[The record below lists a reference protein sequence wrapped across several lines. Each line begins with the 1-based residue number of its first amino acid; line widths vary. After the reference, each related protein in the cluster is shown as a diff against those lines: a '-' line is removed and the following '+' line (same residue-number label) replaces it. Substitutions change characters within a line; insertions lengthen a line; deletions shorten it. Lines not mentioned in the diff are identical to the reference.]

1 MPEKIKI
8 TRTLYVG
15 LGGTGVRS
23 ILRTK
28 QCFVDAYGEVPPMV
42 AFLAIDT
49 DKGIRDKFL
58 TSSKG
63 IRVSLSDNEICFC
76 GINGSAID
84 IYHRHVPD
92 YQWLP
97 KRNIKFLTNLRGNG
111 AKQIRSNG
119 RFLARYNARPI
130 SRLVENKVAEISAPV
145 PDDSQFTYDTN
156 TTGAEYP
163 TKINIVGSVAGGTG
177 SGTFI
182 DILVLIAETLRR
194 SSFDYSITPWLV
206 LPDVFRVMMPGPPSE
221 NVYQN
226 AYGALKELD
235 YLFHLDIDNE
245 NILDFNFAKIRH
257 IDEKIS
263 FAYLFNNTNK
273 SGIVFQH
280 IDDIADSV
288 GRCMYLP
295 ANEIGKDALSI
306 EDNIEGAKEST
317 SFDIENKLGRYVSS
331 GSAEIVYDNQAVG
344 NVIARGIIA
353 KICNELGQSNSTDV
367 LKEVNAWMASADVA
381 IQEHEADQ
389 LTDSILNKYAP
400 FGVTIDKE
408 SDINTINAY
417 ISSGA
422 DAKHV
427 EDEARRNELNKLENV
442 KQQLLIK
449 YEQILN
455 TQNGVGECK
464 AFLESLLDN
473 ISICKDEMFDE
484 VSILQAALAYDM
496 NWESDLSGL
505 RTGLFN
511 LFSKDGAEVLQ
522 GKVND
527 YIAQKRDLLRHNLAI
542 QFYTDFTE
550 YTKELLDKISVF
562 KIKLEEVERKQRKDI
577 TSIQRHADSTSYFQ
591 IYLHSNEVNKIVLPN
606 IKDTSAL
613 LRSET
618 PIYDLVDR
626 SIEDLDNIFFN
637 FAKKQSVVLDAVN
650 VSVEQKLGKMS
661 KKELEAIFTRVKEM
675 SSPLWSTN
683 TAGYADKIQELCTI
697 FAIGVNDQSTCPI
710 KEGLKREFTSGTI
723 KPLLASTK
731 QTDRISF
738 LQIQYLS
745 PVYAVNNLRSYMR
758 EAEEKLKSD
767 NKPVYYLDESWYQR
781 MHIEGFDIMP
791 KEATDTVLPN
801 WVNAIVY
808 GFITY
813 DETNKTYCIESE
825 QGDILDGGM
834 LNLGERRD
842 LAFEQFQLRGLDKEV
857 EKRIQEMIFAQGR
870 PAVEAIIKDAK
881 RGIKNYVSQIAKL
894 SPIELDRIQA
904 KDASYKMV
912 RDQLEKEVTYLNKL
926 DL

>member
-1 MPEKIKI
+1 MPEIKI

-28 QCFVDAYGEVPPMV
+28 QCFIDAYGEVPPMV

-49 DKGIRDKFL
+49 DKGIRNKFL

-63 IRVSLSDNEICFC
+63 KVELSDNEICFC
-76 GINGSAID
+76 GITESALE
-84 IYHRHVPD
+84 IYHTNISD

-97 KRNIKFLTNLRGNG
+97 KRNTRFLANLKGDG

-119 RFLARYNARPI
+119 RFLARHNARQI
-130 SRLVENKVAEISAPV
+130 SRIVENKVAEISAPV
-145 PDDSQFTYDTN
+145 PDDSKFTYDTN

-182 DILVLIAETLRR
+182 DILVLIAETLRK

-206 LPDVFRVMMPGPPSE
+206 LPDVFRQMMPGPQSE

-263 FAYLFNNTNK
+263 FVYLFNNTNK
-273 SGIVFQH
+273 SGIVFPK

-295 ANEIGKDALSI
+295 ANEIGTDALSI
-306 EDNIEGAKEST
+306 EDNIGAAQQSGA
-317 SFDIENKLGRYVSS
+317 FDIRNKRAHYISS

-344 NVIARGIIA
+344 KVIARGIIA
-353 KICNELGQSNSTDV
+353 KICNELVQSNSTDV

-400 FGVTIDKE
+400 FGVIIDKE
-408 SDINTINAY
+408 SYINTINAY

-422 DAKHV
+422 DAQHV

-449 YEQILN
+449 FKQILN
-455 TQNGVGECK
+455 THNGVGECK
-464 AFLESLLDN
+464 TFLESLLDN
-473 ISICKDEMFDE
+473 ISICKNEMFDE
-484 VSILQAALAYDM
+484 VSILQATLAYDM
-496 NWESDLSGL
+496 NWEADLSGL

-511 LFSKDGAEVLQ
+511 FFSKDAAEALQ
-522 GKVND
+522 VKIND

-542 QFYTDFTE
+542 QFYTDFAE

-591 IYLHSNEVNKIVLPN
+591 IYLHSNECKKIALPN

-626 SIEDLDNIFFN
+626 SIEDLDDILFN
-637 FAKKQSVVLDAVN
+637 FAKKQSIVTDAVN
-650 VSVEQKLGKMS
+650 VSVEQKLSKMS
-661 KKELEAIFTRVKEM
+661 QKELETIFTKVKQM

-683 TAGYADKIQELCTI
+683 TGGYQTESQELSTV
-697 FAIGVNDQSTCPI
+697 FVIGVNDQSTCSI
-710 KEGLKREFTSGTI
+710 KEKLTADFKSGVTI
-723 KPLLASTK
+723 PLLASTK

-745 PVYAVNNLRSYMR
+745 PVYAVNNLRSYMM

-781 MHIEGFDIMP
+781 MLIEGYDIMP
-791 KEATDTVLPN
+791 KQATDTVLPN

-813 DETNKTYCIESE
+813 DEANKTYCIESE
-825 QGDILDGGM
+825 QGDILEGYI
-834 LNLGERRD
+834 LELGERRD
-842 LAFEQFQLRGLDKEV
+842 MAFEQFQLRGLDKEV

-881 RGIKNYVSQIAKL
+881 RGIKNYVTQIAKL

-912 RDQLEKEVTYLNKL
+912 RDQLEKEVTYLKGL

>member
-15 LGGTGVRS
+15 LGGTGVKS

-28 QCFVDAYGEVPPMV
+28 QCFIDAYGQVPPMV

-49 DKGIRDKFL
+49 DRGIRDKFL
-58 TSSKG
+58 MSSKG

-76 GINGSAID
+76 GISESALD
-84 IYHRHVPD
+84 IYHQ
-92 YQWLP
+92 YITNNQWLP
-97 KRNIKFLTNLRGNG
+97 KRNIDFLANLRGDG
-111 AKQIRSNG
+111 AGQIRSNG
-119 RFLARYNARPI
+119 RFLARHNALPI
-130 SRLVENKVAEISAPV
+130 SRIVQNKVAQIGNPV
-145 PDDSQFTYDTN
+145 PVDCPFTYDTN
-156 TTGAEYP
+156 KDGNEYP

-182 DILVLIAETLRR
+182 DILVLIADTLHRTG
-194 SSFDYSITPWLV
+194 FKYTITPWLV
-206 LPDVFRVMMPGPPSE
+206 LPDVFRQIAPGPLSS

-235 YLFHLDIDNE
+235 YLFHLNKS
-245 NILDFNFAKIRH
+245 NRRVLDFGFARINH
-257 IDEKIS
+257 IDENIN
-263 FAYLFNNTNK
+263 FAYLINNTNRL
-273 SGIVFQH
+273 GIVFPT
-280 IDDIADSV
+280 IDDITDAI

-295 ANEIGKDALSI
+295 ANEIGKETGSI
-306 EDNIEGAKEST
+306 EDNINNALQST
-317 SFDIENKLGRYVSS
+317 DYDIRNKKARYVSS

-344 NVIARGIIA
+344 NVLARGIIA

-381 IQEHEADQ
+381 IQEHDSDQ

-400 FGVTIDKE
+400 FGVIIDKE

-422 DAKHV
+422 DAQHI

-449 YEQILN
+449 FKQILN

-464 AFLESLLDN
+464 TFLESLLDN
-473 ISICKDEMFDE
+473 VSICKDEMFDE
-484 VSILQAALAYDM
+484 VSQLQASLAYDV
-496 NWESDLSGL
+496 NWEADLSGL
-505 RTGLFN
+505 RSGFFN
-511 LFSKDGAEVLQ
+511 LFSKDAAEALQ
-522 GKVND
+522 GKIND

-542 QFYTDFTE
+542 QFYTSFED
-550 YTKELLDKISVF
+550 YSNELLNKISVF
-562 KIKLEEVERKQRKDI
+562 KIKLEGVERKQRKDI
-577 TSIQRHADSTSYFQ
+577 TNIQRSADSTSYFQ

-626 SIEDLDNIFFN
+626 SIEDLDDILFN
-637 FAKKQSVVLDAVN
+637 FAKKQSVVTDAVN
-650 VSVEQKLGKMS
+650 VSVEQKLSKMS
-661 KKELEAIFTRVKEM
+661 QKELEAIFTRVKEM

-683 TAGYADKIQELCTI
+683 TAGYMDKAQELSTI
-697 FAIGVNDQSTCPI
+697 FAIGVNDQSTCTI
-710 KEGLKREFTSGTI
+710 KEKLTAEFKSSDI
-723 KPLLASTK
+723 APLLASTK

-745 PVYAVNNLRSYMR
+745 PVYAVNNLRSYIR
-758 EAEEKLKSD
+758 EAEEKYKSE
-767 NKPVYYLDESWYQR
+767 NKPVYYLDESWNQR
-781 MHIEGFDIMP
+781 MIVESFDIMP
-791 KEATDTVLPN
+791 NQPTDTVLPN

-825 QGDILDGGM
+825 QGDILSGGI
-834 LNLGERRD
+834 LELGERRD
-842 LAFEQFQLRGLDKEV
+842 LAFEQFQLQGIDKEV
-857 EKRIQEMIFAQGR
+857 EERIQQMILEQGR
-870 PAVEAIIKDAK
+870 PAVTEIIKTAK
-881 RGIKNYVSQIAKL
+881 RNIKSYMSRAQL
-894 SPIELDRIQA
+894 SAVELDRVQA
-904 KDASYKMV
+904 KDASYQMV
-912 RDQLEKEVTYLNKL
+912 RDLLEKEVTYLKEL